1 LSYASGIVI
10 EFSPLEAKVAMGVS
24 V

>member
-10 EFSPLEAKVAMGVS
+10 EFSPLEAQVAMGVS